1 MENEKQLE
9 KLLIEMNQ
17 ETVGFRGDELGLFD
31 YQDLDTTTRE
41 AKWQILAYLIDAQ
54 KITPREIGVLFEKN
68 PWFTDWYK
76 RMVLSDIPVSET
88 YH

>member
-9 KLLIEMNQ
+9 KLLTEMNQ

-54 KITPREIGVLFEKN
+54 KITPKEIGVL
-68 PWFTDWYK
+68 TDWYK

>member
-31 YQDLDTTTRE
+31 YQDLDTKTRE
-41 AKWQILAYLIDAQ
+41 AK
-54 KITPREIGVLFEKN
+54 
-68 PWFTDWYK
+68 
-76 RMVLSDIPVSET
+76 
-88 YH
+88 